1 MWRRQ
6 PPKAATPVDSNPSRQ
21 QHLRVQPTSCRAHR
35 PRYETPN
42 QPLIG
47 QSPQAARLTGGLHY
61 KALTELLSGTGNE
74 LGIKCFERRLN
85 LLNVRN
91 EIRRHVPG
99 HR

>member
-1 MWRRQ
+1 MKPNRSVRWIRSLYVARSTDLV
-6 PPKAATPVDSNPSRQ
+6 PRSPAA
-21 QHLRVQPTSCRAHR
+21 LRN
-35 PRYETPN
+35 PN